1 MLVVRCKSCGKELSS
16 DNGKS
21 QCCGCPNMTSIVGD
35 RITAVDLSQVVIV
48 KMRVDEKSNQT
59 SLSNSDIEWQEHMM
73 LYILCHHHTSIQN
86 ILNIL
91 SMNPNHLIRIGVNEN
106 TKQRELLIYF
116 LGSCNGCFYSSSSFY
131 CCGIS

>member
-16 DNGKS
+16 NNGRS

-59 SLSNSDIEWQEHMM
+59 SLSNSDIEWQE
-73 LYILCHHHTSIQN
+73 SR
-86 ILNIL
+86 
-91 SMNPNHLIRIGVNEN
+91 SRRKIRKLDFEV
-106 TKQRELLIYF
+106 R
-116 LGSCNGCFYSSSSFY
+116 
-131 CCGIS
+131 

>member
-35 RITAVDLSQVVIV
+35 RITAVDLSQAVIV

-59 SLSNSDIEWQEHMM
+59 SLSNSDMAWQE
-73 LYILCHHHTSIQN
+73 SR
-86 ILNIL
+86 
-91 SMNPNHLIRIGVNEN
+91 SRRKIRKLDFEV
-106 TKQRELLIYF
+106 R
-116 LGSCNGCFYSSSSFY
+116 
-131 CCGIS
+131 